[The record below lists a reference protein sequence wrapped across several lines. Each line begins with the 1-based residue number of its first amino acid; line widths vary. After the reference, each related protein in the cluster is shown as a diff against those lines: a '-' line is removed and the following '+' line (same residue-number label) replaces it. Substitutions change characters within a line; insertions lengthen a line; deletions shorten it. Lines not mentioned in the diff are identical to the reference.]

1 MANRRITEFP
11 SINGADIVDQDLLT
25 LVQVF
30 EVDPTL
36 RNKKITFTEFKQYLN
51 SFYASLLPSSYLF
64 SELPVGTL
72 GTQVIVTDASAPSVG
87 SPVTGAGSAKALCWY
102 NGTTWTV
109 IGI

>member
-1 MANRRITEFP
+1 MSNRRITDFP
-11 SINGADIVDQDLLT
+11 SINGADIQELDLLT
-25 LVQVF
+25 LVSVF

-72 GTQVIVTDASAPSVG
+72 GKQVIVTDASAPSVG
-87 SPVTGAGSAKALCWY
+87 SPVTGGGSAKALCWY